1 MMAGLIYPTSGTVS
15 IDGEILHK
23 DIATPR
29 SIGILIENP
38 AFLPGYTGQR
48 NLELLAGLTGK
59 ADRTQIAKT
68 MSRVGLDPNDKRTYR
83 KYSLGMKQ
91 RLGIAC
97 ALMECPDL
105 ILLDEPI
112 NAIDEKGVPKIWEA
126 LQEEKQRGALIVL
139 ACHDTEELT
148 SLADQIITIAALALA
163 VAKPLVSPDGQAV
176 MFFPAVFSSAFD
188 KRLSL
193 CAEKI
198 FQTDG
203 VCPVNLCLG
212 IIHRDSSSFLCRVWG
227 RFWSICSSVCSLN
240 RAAVSTHDLTFQR
253 RCKSSLTALNSP

>member
-1 MMAGLIYPTSGTVS
+1 MKVELKNVSKRLNDVTVLEDISLTLEAGTIYGLKGKNGCGKTMLMRMMAGLIYPTSGTVS

-29 SIGILIENP
+29 SIGVLIENP

-68 MSRVGLDPNDKRTYR
+68 MNRVGLDPNDKRTYR

-148 SLADQIITIAALALA
+148 SLADQIITIEEG
-163 VAKPLVSPDGQAV
+163 KICGI
-176 MFFPAVFSSAFD
+176 SS
-188 KRLSL
+188 RI
-193 CAEKI
+193 E
-198 FQTDG
+198 
-203 VCPVNLCLG
+203 
-212 IIHRDSSSFLCRVWG
+212 R
-227 RFWSICSSVCSLN
+227 
-240 RAAVSTHDLTFQR
+240 
-253 RCKSSLTALNSP
+253 NS

>member
-1 MMAGLIYPTSGTVS
+1 MKVELKNVSKRLNDVTVLEDISLTLEAGTIYGLKGKNGCGKTMLMRMMAGVIYPTSGTVS

-29 SIGILIENP
+29 SIGVLIENP

-68 MSRVGLDPNDKRTYR
+68 MNRVGLDPSDKRTYR
-83 KYSLGMKQ
+83 KYSLGMKH

-148 SLADQIITIAALALA
+148 SLADQIITIEEG
-163 VAKPLVSPDGQAV
+163 KICGI
-176 MFFPAVFSSAFD
+176 SSQIE
-188 KRLSL
+188 R
-193 CAEKI
+193 
-198 FQTDG
+198 
-203 VCPVNLCLG
+203 
-212 IIHRDSSSFLCRVWG
+212 
-227 RFWSICSSVCSLN
+227 
-240 RAAVSTHDLTFQR
+240 
-253 RCKSSLTALNSP
+253 NS

>member
-1 MMAGLIYPTSGTVS
+1 MKVELKNVSKRLNDVTVLEDISLTLESGTIYGLKGKNGCGKTMLMRMMAGLIYPTSGTVS

-29 SIGILIENP
+29 SIGVLIENP

-68 MSRVGLDPNDKRTYR
+68 MSCVGLAPNDKRTYR

-148 SLADQIITIAALALA
+148 SLADQIITIEEG
-163 VAKPLVSPDGQAV
+163 KICRI
-176 MFFPAVFSSAFD
+176 SSQIE
-188 KRLSL
+188 R
-193 CAEKI
+193 
-198 FQTDG
+198 
-203 VCPVNLCLG
+203 
-212 IIHRDSSSFLCRVWG
+212 
-227 RFWSICSSVCSLN
+227 
-240 RAAVSTHDLTFQR
+240 
-253 RCKSSLTALNSP
+253 NS

>member
-1 MMAGLIYPTSGTVS
+1 MKVELKNVSKRLNDVTVLEDISLTLESGTIYGLKGKNGCGKTMLMRMMAGLIYPTSGTVS

-59 ADRTQIAKT
+59 AVRTQIAKT

-148 SLADQIITIAALALA
+148 SLADQIITIEEG
-163 VAKPLVSPDGQAV
+163 KICGI
-176 MFFPAVFSSAFD
+176 SSQIE
-188 KRLSL
+188 R
-193 CAEKI
+193 
-198 FQTDG
+198 
-203 VCPVNLCLG
+203 
-212 IIHRDSSSFLCRVWG
+212 
-227 RFWSICSSVCSLN
+227 
-240 RAAVSTHDLTFQR
+240 
-253 RCKSSLTALNSP
+253 NS

>member
-1 MMAGLIYPTSGTVS
+1 MKVELKNVSKRLNDVTVLEDISLTLESGTIYGLKGKNGCGKTMLMRMMAGLIYPTSGTVS

-29 SIGILIENP
+29 SIGVLIENP
-38 AFLPGYTGQR
+38 AFLPGYTGQQ

-68 MSRVGLDPNDKRTYR
+68 MSRVGLAPNDKRTYR

-126 LQEEKQRGALIVL
+126 LQEEKQRGALIML
-139 ACHDTEELT
+139 ACHDIEELT
-148 SLADQIITIAALALA
+148 SLADRIITIEEG
-163 VAKPLVSPDGQAV
+163 K
-176 MFFPAVFSSAFD
+176 
-188 KRLSL
+188 
-193 CAEKI
+193 
-198 FQTDG
+198 
-203 VCPVNLCLG
+203 
-212 IIHRDSSSFLCRVWG
+212 
-227 RFWSICSSVCSLN
+227 ICSI
-240 RAAVSTHDLTFQR
+240 
-253 RCKSSLTALNSP
+253 SSQIERNS

>member
-1 MMAGLIYPTSGTVS
+1 MKVELKNVSKRLNDVTVLEDISITLESGTIYGLKGKNGCGKTMLMRMMAGLIYPTSGTVS

-148 SLADQIITIAALALA
+148 SLADQIITIEEG
-163 VAKPLVSPDGQAV
+163 KICGI
-176 MFFPAVFSSAFD
+176 SSQIE
-188 KRLSL
+188 R
-193 CAEKI
+193 
-198 FQTDG
+198 
-203 VCPVNLCLG
+203 
-212 IIHRDSSSFLCRVWG
+212 
-227 RFWSICSSVCSLN
+227 
-240 RAAVSTHDLTFQR
+240 
-253 RCKSSLTALNSP
+253 NS

>member
-1 MMAGLIYPTSGTVS
+1 MKVELKNVSKRLNDVTVLEDISLTLESGTIYGLKGKNGCGKTMLMRMMAGLIYPTSGTVR

-148 SLADQIITIAALALA
+148 SLADQIITIEEG
-163 VAKPLVSPDGQAV
+163 KICGI
-176 MFFPAVFSSAFD
+176 SSQIE
-188 KRLSL
+188 R
-193 CAEKI
+193 
-198 FQTDG
+198 
-203 VCPVNLCLG
+203 
-212 IIHRDSSSFLCRVWG
+212 
-227 RFWSICSSVCSLN
+227 
-240 RAAVSTHDLTFQR
+240 
-253 RCKSSLTALNSP
+253 NS

>member
-1 MMAGLIYPTSGTVS
+1 MKVELKNVSKRLNDVTVLEDISLTLEAGTIYGLKGKNGCGKTMLMRMMAGVIYPTSGTVS

-29 SIGILIENP
+29 SIGVLIENP

-59 ADRTQIAKT
+59 AERTQIAKT
-68 MSRVGLDPNDKRTYR
+68 MNRVGLDPSDKRTYR

-126 LQEEKQRGALIVL
+126 LQEEKQRGALIML

-148 SLADQIITIAALALA
+148 SLADRIITIEEG
-163 VAKPLVSPDGQAV
+163 K
-176 MFFPAVFSSAFD
+176 
-188 KRLSL
+188 
-193 CAEKI
+193 
-198 FQTDG
+198 
-203 VCPVNLCLG
+203 
-212 IIHRDSSSFLCRVWG
+212 
-227 RFWSICSSVCSLN
+227 ICSI
-240 RAAVSTHDLTFQR
+240 
-253 RCKSSLTALNSP
+253 SSQIERNS

>member
-1 MMAGLIYPTSGTVS
+1 MKVELKNVSKRLNDVTVLEDISLTLESGTIYGLKGKNGCGKTMLMRMMAGLIYPTSGTVS

-48 NLELLAGLTGK
+48 NLELLSGLTGK

-148 SLADQIITIAALALA
+148 SLADQIITIEEG
-163 VAKPLVSPDGQAV
+163 KICGI
-176 MFFPAVFSSAFD
+176 SSQIE
-188 KRLSL
+188 R
-193 CAEKI
+193 
-198 FQTDG
+198 
-203 VCPVNLCLG
+203 
-212 IIHRDSSSFLCRVWG
+212 
-227 RFWSICSSVCSLN
+227 
-240 RAAVSTHDLTFQR
+240 
-253 RCKSSLTALNSP
+253 NS

>member
-1 MMAGLIYPTSGTVS
+1 MKVELKNVSKRLNDVTVLEDISLTLESGTIYGLKGKNGCGKTMLMRMMAGLIYPTSGTVS

-29 SIGILIENP
+29 SIGVLIENP

-68 MSRVGLDPNDKRTYR
+68 MNRVGLDPNDKRTYR

-148 SLADQIITIAALALA
+148 SLADQIITIEEG
-163 VAKPLVSPDGQAV
+163 KICGI
-176 MFFPAVFSSAFD
+176 SS
-188 KRLSL
+188 RI
-193 CAEKI
+193 E
-198 FQTDG
+198 
-203 VCPVNLCLG
+203 
-212 IIHRDSSSFLCRVWG
+212 R
-227 RFWSICSSVCSLN
+227 
-240 RAAVSTHDLTFQR
+240 
-253 RCKSSLTALNSP
+253 NS

>member
-1 MMAGLIYPTSGTVS
+1 MLEDISLTLEAGTIYGLKGKNGCGKTMLMRMMAGVIYPTSGTVS

-29 SIGILIENP
+29 SIGVLIENP

-68 MSRVGLDPNDKRTYR
+68 MNRVGLDPSDKRTYR

-148 SLADQIITIAALALA
+148 SLADQIITIEEG
-163 VAKPLVSPDGQAV
+163 KICGI
-176 MFFPAVFSSAFD
+176 SS
-188 KRLSL
+188 RI
-193 CAEKI
+193 E
-198 FQTDG
+198 
-203 VCPVNLCLG
+203 
-212 IIHRDSSSFLCRVWG
+212 R
-227 RFWSICSSVCSLN
+227 
-240 RAAVSTHDLTFQR
+240 
-253 RCKSSLTALNSP
+253 NS

>member
-1 MMAGLIYPTSGTVS
+1 MKVELKNVSKRLNDVTVLEDISLTLESGTIYGLKGKNGCGKTMLMRMMAGLIYPTSGTVS

-29 SIGILIENP
+29 SIGILVENP

-148 SLADQIITIAALALA
+148 SLADQIITIEEG
-163 VAKPLVSPDGQAV
+163 KICGI
-176 MFFPAVFSSAFD
+176 SSQIE
-188 KRLSL
+188 R
-193 CAEKI
+193 
-198 FQTDG
+198 
-203 VCPVNLCLG
+203 
-212 IIHRDSSSFLCRVWG
+212 
-227 RFWSICSSVCSLN
+227 
-240 RAAVSTHDLTFQR
+240 
-253 RCKSSLTALNSP
+253 NS

>member
-1 MMAGLIYPTSGTVS
+1 MKVELKNVSKRLNDVTVLEDISLTLEAGTIYGLKGKNGCGKTMLMRMMAGVIYPTSGTVS

-29 SIGILIENP
+29 SIGVLIENP

-68 MSRVGLDPNDKRTYR
+68 MNRVGLDPSDKRTYR

-148 SLADQIITIAALALA
+148 SLADQIITIEEG
-163 VAKPLVSPDGQAV
+163 KICGI
-176 MFFPAVFSSAFD
+176 SS
-188 KRLSL
+188 RI
-193 CAEKI
+193 E
-198 FQTDG
+198 G
-203 VCPVNLCLG
+203 
-212 IIHRDSSSFLCRVWG
+212 
-227 RFWSICSSVCSLN
+227 
-240 RAAVSTHDLTFQR
+240 
-253 RCKSSLTALNSP
+253 NS

>member
-1 MMAGLIYPTSGTVS
+1 MKVELKNVSKRLNDVTVLEDISLTLESGTIYGLKGKNGCGKTMLMRMMAGLIYPTSGTVS

-29 SIGILIENP
+29 SIGVLIENP
-38 AFLPGYTGQR
+38 AFLPGYTGQQ

-68 MSRVGLDPNDKRTYR
+68 MSRVGLAPNDKRTYR

-97 ALMECPDL
+97 ALMECPEL

-112 NAIDEKGVPKIWEA
+112 KAIDEKGVPKIWEA
-126 LQEEKQRGALIVL
+126 LQEEKQRGALIML

-148 SLADQIITIAALALA
+148 SLADRIITIEEG
-163 VAKPLVSPDGQAV
+163 K
-176 MFFPAVFSSAFD
+176 
-188 KRLSL
+188 
-193 CAEKI
+193 
-198 FQTDG
+198 
-203 VCPVNLCLG
+203 
-212 IIHRDSSSFLCRVWG
+212 
-227 RFWSICSSVCSLN
+227 ICSI
-240 RAAVSTHDLTFQR
+240 
-253 RCKSSLTALNSP
+253 SSQIERNS

>member
-1 MMAGLIYPTSGTVS
+1 MKVELKNVSKRLNDVTVLEDISLTLESGTIYGLKGKNVCGKTMLMRMMAGLIYPTSGTVS

-148 SLADQIITIAALALA
+148 SLADQIITIEEG
-163 VAKPLVSPDGQAV
+163 KICGI
-176 MFFPAVFSSAFD
+176 SSQIE
-188 KRLSL
+188 R
-193 CAEKI
+193 
-198 FQTDG
+198 
-203 VCPVNLCLG
+203 
-212 IIHRDSSSFLCRVWG
+212 
-227 RFWSICSSVCSLN
+227 
-240 RAAVSTHDLTFQR
+240 
-253 RCKSSLTALNSP
+253 NS

>member
-1 MMAGLIYPTSGTVS
+1 MKVELKNVSKRLNDVTVLEDISLTLESGTIYGLKGKNGCGKTMLMRMMAGLIYPTSGTVS

-112 NAIDEKGVPKIWEA
+112 NAIYEKGVPKIWEA

-148 SLADQIITIAALALA
+148 SLADQIITIEEG
-163 VAKPLVSPDGQAV
+163 KICGI
-176 MFFPAVFSSAFD
+176 SSQIE
-188 KRLSL
+188 R
-193 CAEKI
+193 
-198 FQTDG
+198 
-203 VCPVNLCLG
+203 
-212 IIHRDSSSFLCRVWG
+212 
-227 RFWSICSSVCSLN
+227 
-240 RAAVSTHDLTFQR
+240 
-253 RCKSSLTALNSP
+253 NS

>member
-1 MMAGLIYPTSGTVS
+1 MKVELKNVSKRLNDVTVLEDISLTLEAGTIYGLKGKNGCGKTMLMRMMAGVIYPTSGTVS

-29 SIGILIENP
+29 SIGVLIENP

-68 MSRVGLDPNDKRTYR
+68 MNRVGLDPNDKRTYR

-148 SLADQIITIAALALA
+148 SLADQIITIEEG
-163 VAKPLVSPDGQAV
+163 KICGI
-176 MFFPAVFSSAFD
+176 SSQIE
-188 KRLSL
+188 R
-193 CAEKI
+193 
-198 FQTDG
+198 
-203 VCPVNLCLG
+203 
-212 IIHRDSSSFLCRVWG
+212 
-227 RFWSICSSVCSLN
+227 
-240 RAAVSTHDLTFQR
+240 
-253 RCKSSLTALNSP
+253 NS

>member
-1 MMAGLIYPTSGTVS
+1 MKVELKNVSKRLNDVTVLEDISLTLEAGTIYGLKGKNGCGKTMLMRMMAGVIYPTSGTVS

-29 SIGILIENP
+29 SIGVLIENP

-68 MSRVGLDPNDKRTYR
+68 MNRVGLDLSDKRTYR

-148 SLADQIITIAALALA
+148 SLADQIITIEEG
-163 VAKPLVSPDGQAV
+163 KICGI
-176 MFFPAVFSSAFD
+176 SSQIE
-188 KRLSL
+188 R
-193 CAEKI
+193 
-198 FQTDG
+198 
-203 VCPVNLCLG
+203 
-212 IIHRDSSSFLCRVWG
+212 
-227 RFWSICSSVCSLN
+227 
-240 RAAVSTHDLTFQR
+240 
-253 RCKSSLTALNSP
+253 NS

>member
-1 MMAGLIYPTSGTVS
+1 MKVELKNVSKRLNDVTVLEDISLTLESGTIYGLKGKNGCGKTMLMRMMAGLIYPTSGTVS

-29 SIGILIENP
+29 SIGVLIENP

-68 MSRVGLDPNDKRTYR
+68 MSRVGLNPNDKRTYR

-148 SLADQIITIAALALA
+148 SLADQIITIEEG
-163 VAKPLVSPDGQAV
+163 KICGI
-176 MFFPAVFSSAFD
+176 SSQIE
-188 KRLSL
+188 R
-193 CAEKI
+193 
-198 FQTDG
+198 
-203 VCPVNLCLG
+203 
-212 IIHRDSSSFLCRVWG
+212 
-227 RFWSICSSVCSLN
+227 
-240 RAAVSTHDLTFQR
+240 
-253 RCKSSLTALNSP
+253 NS

>member
-1 MMAGLIYPTSGTVS
+1 MKVELKNVSKRLNDVTVLEDISLTLESGTIYGLKGKNGCGKTMLMRMMAGLIYPTSGTVS

-148 SLADQIITIAALALA
+148 SLADQIITIEEG
-163 VAKPLVSPDGQAV
+163 KICGI
-176 MFFPAVFSSAFD
+176 SSQVE
-188 KRLSL
+188 R
-193 CAEKI
+193 
-198 FQTDG
+198 
-203 VCPVNLCLG
+203 
-212 IIHRDSSSFLCRVWG
+212 
-227 RFWSICSSVCSLN
+227 
-240 RAAVSTHDLTFQR
+240 
-253 RCKSSLTALNSP
+253 NS

>member
-1 MMAGLIYPTSGTVS
+1 MKVELKNVSKRLNDVTVLEDISLTLEAGTIYGLKGKNGCGKTMLMRMMAGVIYPTSGTVS

-29 SIGILIENP
+29 SIGVLIENP

-48 NLELLAGLTGK
+48 NLELLAGMTGK

-68 MSRVGLDPNDKRTYR
+68 MNRVGLDPSDKRTYR

-148 SLADQIITIAALALA
+148 SLADQIITIEEG
-163 VAKPLVSPDGQAV
+163 KICGI
-176 MFFPAVFSSAFD
+176 SSQIE
-188 KRLSL
+188 R
-193 CAEKI
+193 
-198 FQTDG
+198 
-203 VCPVNLCLG
+203 
-212 IIHRDSSSFLCRVWG
+212 
-227 RFWSICSSVCSLN
+227 
-240 RAAVSTHDLTFQR
+240 
-253 RCKSSLTALNSP
+253 NS

>member
-1 MMAGLIYPTSGTVS
+1 MKVELKNVSKRLNDVTVLEDISLTLESGTIYGLKGKNGCGKTMLMRMMAGLIYPTSGTVS

-148 SLADQIITIAALALA
+148 SLADQIITIEEG
-163 VAKPLVSPDGQAV
+163 KICRI
-176 MFFPAVFSSAFD
+176 SSQIE
-188 KRLSL
+188 R
-193 CAEKI
+193 
-198 FQTDG
+198 
-203 VCPVNLCLG
+203 
-212 IIHRDSSSFLCRVWG
+212 
-227 RFWSICSSVCSLN
+227 
-240 RAAVSTHDLTFQR
+240 
-253 RCKSSLTALNSP
+253 NS

>member
-1 MMAGLIYPTSGTVS
+1 MKVELKNVSKRLNDVTVLEDISLTLESGTIYGLKGKNGCGKTMLMRMMAGLIYPTSGTIS

-148 SLADQIITIAALALA
+148 SLADQIITIEEG
-163 VAKPLVSPDGQAV
+163 KICGI
-176 MFFPAVFSSAFD
+176 SSQIE
-188 KRLSL
+188 R
-193 CAEKI
+193 
-198 FQTDG
+198 
-203 VCPVNLCLG
+203 
-212 IIHRDSSSFLCRVWG
+212 
-227 RFWSICSSVCSLN
+227 
-240 RAAVSTHDLTFQR
+240 
-253 RCKSSLTALNSP
+253 NS

>member
-1 MMAGLIYPTSGTVS
+1 MKVELKNVSKRLNDVTVLEDISLTLESGTIYGLKGKNGCGKTMLMRMMAGLIYPTSGTVS

-148 SLADQIITIAALALA
+148 SLADQIITIEEG
-163 VAKPLVSPDGQAV
+163 KICDI
-176 MFFPAVFSSAFD
+176 SSQIE
-188 KRLSL
+188 R
-193 CAEKI
+193 
-198 FQTDG
+198 
-203 VCPVNLCLG
+203 
-212 IIHRDSSSFLCRVWG
+212 
-227 RFWSICSSVCSLN
+227 
-240 RAAVSTHDLTFQR
+240 
-253 RCKSSLTALNSP
+253 NS

>member
-1 MMAGLIYPTSGTVS
+1 MEVELKNVSKRLNDVTVLEDISLTLESGTIYGLKGKNGCGKTMLMRMMAGLIYPTSGTVS

-148 SLADQIITIAALALA
+148 SLADQIITIEEG
-163 VAKPLVSPDGQAV
+163 KICGI
-176 MFFPAVFSSAFD
+176 SSQIE
-188 KRLSL
+188 R
-193 CAEKI
+193 
-198 FQTDG
+198 
-203 VCPVNLCLG
+203 
-212 IIHRDSSSFLCRVWG
+212 
-227 RFWSICSSVCSLN
+227 
-240 RAAVSTHDLTFQR
+240 
-253 RCKSSLTALNSP
+253 NS

>member
-1 MMAGLIYPTSGTVS
+1 MKVELKNVSKRLNDVTVLEDISLTLEAGTIYGLKGKNGCGKTMLMRMMAGVIYPTSGTVS

-29 SIGILIENP
+29 SIGVLIENP
-38 AFLPGYTGQR
+38 VFLPGYMGQR

-68 MSRVGLDPNDKRTYR
+68 MNRVGLDPSDKRTYR

-148 SLADQIITIAALALA
+148 SLADQIITIEEG
-163 VAKPLVSPDGQAV
+163 KICGI
-176 MFFPAVFSSAFD
+176 SS
-188 KRLSL
+188 RI
-193 CAEKI
+193 E
-198 FQTDG
+198 
-203 VCPVNLCLG
+203 
-212 IIHRDSSSFLCRVWG
+212 R
-227 RFWSICSSVCSLN
+227 
-240 RAAVSTHDLTFQR
+240 
-253 RCKSSLTALNSP
+253 NS

>member
-1 MMAGLIYPTSGTVS
+1 MKVELKNVSKRLNDVTVLEDISLTLESGTIYGLKGKNGCGKTMLMRMMAGLIYPTSGTVS

-97 ALMECPDL
+97 ALMDCPDL

-148 SLADQIITIAALALA
+148 SLADQIITIEEG
-163 VAKPLVSPDGQAV
+163 KICGI
-176 MFFPAVFSSAFD
+176 SSQIE
-188 KRLSL
+188 R
-193 CAEKI
+193 
-198 FQTDG
+198 
-203 VCPVNLCLG
+203 
-212 IIHRDSSSFLCRVWG
+212 
-227 RFWSICSSVCSLN
+227 
-240 RAAVSTHDLTFQR
+240 
-253 RCKSSLTALNSP
+253 NS

>member
-1 MMAGLIYPTSGTVS
+1 MKVELKNVSKRLNDVTVLEDISLTLEAGTIYGLKGKNGCGKTMLMRMMAGVIYPTSGTVS

-29 SIGILIENP
+29 SIGVLIENP

-68 MSRVGLDPNDKRTYR
+68 MNRVGLDPSDKRTYR

-148 SLADQIITIAALALA
+148 SLADQIITIEEG
-163 VAKPLVSPDGQAV
+163 KICGI
-176 MFFPAVFSSAFD
+176 SSQI
-188 KRLSL
+188 
-193 CAEKI
+193 E
-198 FQTDG
+198 G
-203 VCPVNLCLG
+203 
-212 IIHRDSSSFLCRVWG
+212 
-227 RFWSICSSVCSLN
+227 
-240 RAAVSTHDLTFQR
+240 
-253 RCKSSLTALNSP
+253 NS

>member
-1 MMAGLIYPTSGTVS
+1 MKVELKNVSKRLNDVTVLEDISLTLEAGTIYGLKGKNGCGKTMLMRMMAGVIYPTSGTVS

-29 SIGILIENP
+29 SIGVLIENP

-68 MSRVGLDPNDKRTYR
+68 MNRVGLDPSDKRTYR

-148 SLADQIITIAALALA
+148 SLADQIITIEEG
-163 VAKPLVSPDGQAV
+163 KICGI
-176 MFFPAVFSSAFD
+176 SS
-188 KRLSL
+188 RI
-193 CAEKI
+193 E
-198 FQTDG
+198 
-203 VCPVNLCLG
+203 
-212 IIHRDSSSFLCRVWG
+212 R
-227 RFWSICSSVCSLN
+227 
-240 RAAVSTHDLTFQR
+240 
-253 RCKSSLTALNSP
+253 NS

>member
-1 MMAGLIYPTSGTVS
+1 MKVELKNVSKRLNDVTVLEDISLTLESGTIYGLKGKNGCGKTMLMRMMAGLIYPTSGTVS

-68 MSRVGLDPNDKRTYR
+68 MSRVGHDPNDKRTYR

-148 SLADQIITIAALALA
+148 SLADQIITIEEG
-163 VAKPLVSPDGQAV
+163 KICGI
-176 MFFPAVFSSAFD
+176 SSQIE
-188 KRLSL
+188 R
-193 CAEKI
+193 
-198 FQTDG
+198 
-203 VCPVNLCLG
+203 
-212 IIHRDSSSFLCRVWG
+212 
-227 RFWSICSSVCSLN
+227 
-240 RAAVSTHDLTFQR
+240 
-253 RCKSSLTALNSP
+253 NS

>member
-1 MMAGLIYPTSGTVS
+1 MKVELKNVSKRLNDVTVLEDISLTLESGTIYGLKGKNGCGKTMLMRMMAGLIYPTSGTVS

-112 NAIDEKGVPKIWEA
+112 NATDEKGVPKIWEA

-148 SLADQIITIAALALA
+148 SLADQIITIEEG
-163 VAKPLVSPDGQAV
+163 KICGI
-176 MFFPAVFSSAFD
+176 SSQIE
-188 KRLSL
+188 R
-193 CAEKI
+193 
-198 FQTDG
+198 
-203 VCPVNLCLG
+203 
-212 IIHRDSSSFLCRVWG
+212 
-227 RFWSICSSVCSLN
+227 
-240 RAAVSTHDLTFQR
+240 
-253 RCKSSLTALNSP
+253 NS

>member
-1 MMAGLIYPTSGTVS
+1 MKVELKNVSKRLNDVTVLEDISLTLESGTIYGLKGKNGCGKTMLMRMMAGLIYPTSGTVS

-29 SIGILIENP
+29 SIGVLIENP

-148 SLADQIITIAALALA
+148 SLADQIITIEEG
-163 VAKPLVSPDGQAV
+163 KICGI
-176 MFFPAVFSSAFD
+176 SSQIE
-188 KRLSL
+188 R
-193 CAEKI
+193 
-198 FQTDG
+198 
-203 VCPVNLCLG
+203 
-212 IIHRDSSSFLCRVWG
+212 
-227 RFWSICSSVCSLN
+227 
-240 RAAVSTHDLTFQR
+240 
-253 RCKSSLTALNSP
+253 NS

>member
-1 MMAGLIYPTSGTVS
+1 MKVELKNVSKRLNDVTVLEDISLTLESGTIYGLKGKNGCGKTMLMRMMAGLIYPTSGTVS

-59 ADRTQIAKT
+59 ADRTKIAKT

-148 SLADQIITIAALALA
+148 SLADQIITIEEG
-163 VAKPLVSPDGQAV
+163 KICGI
-176 MFFPAVFSSAFD
+176 SSQIE
-188 KRLSL
+188 R
-193 CAEKI
+193 
-198 FQTDG
+198 
-203 VCPVNLCLG
+203 
-212 IIHRDSSSFLCRVWG
+212 
-227 RFWSICSSVCSLN
+227 
-240 RAAVSTHDLTFQR
+240 
-253 RCKSSLTALNSP
+253 NS

>member
-1 MMAGLIYPTSGTVS
+1 MKVELKNESKRLNDVTVLEDISLTLESGTIYGLKGKNGCGKTMLMRMMAGLIYPTSGTVS

-148 SLADQIITIAALALA
+148 SLADQIITIEEG
-163 VAKPLVSPDGQAV
+163 KICGI
-176 MFFPAVFSSAFD
+176 SSQIE
-188 KRLSL
+188 R
-193 CAEKI
+193 
-198 FQTDG
+198 
-203 VCPVNLCLG
+203 
-212 IIHRDSSSFLCRVWG
+212 
-227 RFWSICSSVCSLN
+227 
-240 RAAVSTHDLTFQR
+240 
-253 RCKSSLTALNSP
+253 NS